1 MDDLMVAHP
10 PPADAVVVSGSQPG
24 GRVGGVSKFH
34 HYILNPISG
43 LLKLTLSNSSE
54 FKIDVPKTQLDLELE
69 AVRLGL
75 NRVQFSTILDAID
88 YMTAYNKN
96 VKYLKFRPKDGITPR
111 ENPRAWWRYVI
122 NSVRQTIH
130 ERNEQ
135 WTWSHMMEWKKDR
148 QTYIDLY
155 KERKLGKRK
164 LKPLETAELDRL
176 EVKHSYKT
184 LLTWRRLANAA
195 IDLRKQK
202 KKETKEKEKSDR
214 REKRKA
220 LISKLLLRGSKESE
234 KDAKKD
240 KSGSSSSSKDE
251 KLKEKSKSKSKDKD
265 KDKDKSKDKDKEKS
279 KRRSIFGRKKDKD
292 KKSGKDSE
300 VTDLSDVSVSEDDLS
315 MSVMDDSPDNSEIST
330 MSEAIDDDDY
340 DGIMDDDDLEASDAS
355 VASTTSSTS
364 ETDQQAS
371 QALRELYQAIDY
383 DDGLQDE
390 KEKTYPKE
398 YIKTA
403 MTFKLAN
410 ASLELLDA
418 LSFDSRL
425 ASLDLNRAVVTVGL
439 RSGGSFIVSTKLKTI
454 KVKDYFTLGPISKPL
469 AMIEPDLSQ
478 IEGKVWKILSLD
490 VEKKPPNGN
499 SNLRIDAKVLPL
511 TVTLSKPF
519 LDRLISFFKPKR
531 DQSKNLQKLAA
542 RAASKSFASVQK
554 TARNSLKLAFSKRKI
569 LQLDVDVQA
578 PRIILP
584 EDCSS
589 ETSPAVIVDLG
600 HLLLQTDTTVKSK
613 KSDDSLYDT
622 YQLKMTGLAA
632 IVLSDRSQPLDWK
645 SEAMI
650 AQYAFLHRFDFG
662 LNLQIAG
669 VAAPDI
675 PKFRLAANLPN
686 LQLAVTQDNIRSLI
700 SVVRAITAKQGP
712 KKPKKGDKAG
722 LLKRGQ
728 NFVNLAKK
736 AKNRDKLVSMIES
749 AGPREIRRSDSSKKS
764 NAASTPVSSRSR
776 RDLGKRSESKVEE
789 SEFGDSDSVGDD
801 DASPRKKTDVKQLAE
816 ATFDIGRLAVVVS
829 ENTKVVRN
837 KIEEMQLLPLVVV
850 DIKMV
855 SARLSASNVEAQS
868 RLELQGLIVEDKLS
882 QRSAAALFSPRG
894 GSDAAETHLLLS
906 SYTTAEEEALIHVD
920 LNFVD
925 KRSPNFSGVGV
936 VVGAQFGALEMN
948 LARPTLAAVLHIISE
963 FGRKKPKR
971 MEMTL
976 TQSNGPANDGRKLI
990 ASSLSSSQSSSSS
1003 VDASGGNA
1011 PNTRDLLQLL
1021 RAREGAAT
1029 QQADETRRLKAEP
1042 KAAQLAIPTKSDS
1055 ADPQKPASSSSSKS
1069 PRSRSNTKSQKP
1081 DTAAPTKVSAAAMA
1095 AELAKEAEGKKTFAQ
1110 ATVTLKR
1117 LQLTLKKE
1125 ARAFFTIRLSG
1136 FNSQVEVRKNMTIKA
1151 SGYLGDMMIKQIV
1164 ESSSAAA
1171 AAAMAAARFFSPLS
1185 LAKSEPSSTEGA
1197 APTAGRKSKPKSMK
1211 TKGKHSK
1218 HRKGVPE
1225 LDLDQSESA
1234 TAASGGTTPTTRWL
1248 DLVTIDGDKVVSFSV
1263 ELFSKKAMDYPGYS
1277 LAISSTLGKL
1287 RLVAVQRIFAE
1298 VLTYFQG
1305 LMKMRAFLGKKPPK
1319 PGSATQKKDK
1329 SGIKLNL
1336 EIANPLI
1343 IVPQNSGQDDHMC
1356 LDLGKITVTNRQTT
1370 ESDMKIEAFDLSMT
1384 DMNIQC
1390 FLASEKTG
1398 QIISCPLFSGIDVD
1412 VVLKRSLT
1420 RDLDHRLPD
1429 LQVGVNIS
1437 KPLTTVLSQD
1447 KIFFLLRVLGG
1458 NLSENPIRP
1467 DEAEFTHVMEL
1478 LQSTTALLLSAP
1490 LVRSSER
1497 SNYVRYKVDIKVA
1510 DIQASI
1516 AAGSAVD
1523 SATKSIGKV
1532 VVSKLATRL
1541 AFERDGSVIVNLDAE
1556 AFSVVDTREDT
1567 PNQYRQIL
1575 TAIHSKDEADA
1586 PSLSH
1591 NLLVV
1596 KFESRPKDRYQSA
1609 AVKLIRPRVFMIP
1622 SAMQTL
1628 VEFGLPVLNDL
1639 LRAVNQFT
1647 KRRKVG
1653 GSAAKKIK
1661 YLYAEGLMKQRHT
1674 IETQELAARNAA
1686 ELQFAEKQ
1694 QRQLTLER
1702 VTAAASDK
1710 EKKAVKATLDKDTQS
1725 ILASLRLKHD
1735 HKAKALKQA
1744 HNEQMATFQAE
1755 SLVLLN
1761 TIASRTPVVAG
1772 TLILPPVQDD
1782 PKRQK
1787 RERKIKLTLQSPS
1800 LYAIKDA
1807 EAALGY
1813 STAFVLQMS
1822 DMLMNYI
1829 DSSARKRADLHLFEL
1844 YAVKCDVEAGSNAV
1858 RESIL
1863 LLKPFN
1869 IDASVER
1876 IPAQKL
1882 LNANVEI
1889 NVINTIISHK
1899 DLRGA
1904 IGVLRSFRP
1913 MLKSMRAASKTEKAR
1928 KQQIRQIVAQVTSE
1942 AMGGRAEVNG
1952 DDDGAQELA
1961 ILEMTAEQQATL
1973 RIKQLEFSLLND
1985 ANPEFVT
1992 PLVKFEVKVVDN
2004 HIHLMKGRRKL
2015 SAMVD
2020 GFQLS
2025 AYNPDLAAYEPVIEP
2040 WNFTSLVKQDIGR
2053 RAVVELTADKTLN
2066 LNLTKSLV
2074 DTAFSAR
2081 QFIIEL
2087 TKKPGKQSK
2096 NGHRRNASL
2105 ADSSSGSLTSSASLT
2120 NSTPSSSASTAGP
2133 NMSSTTLGRTFSPFI
2148 IQNQTFKRLKYWFS
2162 GTSEETSKFIEPRS
2176 EAAAIPPPVI
2186 LQNDESSLS
2195 KEEHAYEIDLQLQHD
2210 DAPVFKSVPLDKV
2223 HLKGYTLSTE
2233 KKLFIVTQVVNK
2245 AGTKVLTVR
2254 TSKFLENKTNQT
2266 LEIMILDTNKTTPH
2280 RAVLEPGTV
2289 QSIPLEYFQYKAI
2302 YFRPKL
2308 PIGEPLPS
2316 SSQTKNDYS
2325 WFEWHA
2331 GQGSSAVVSKDESSD
2346 QFWCCSLKYEEP
2358 LSYGDITDTNY
2369 QAIYLQPC
2377 FMMENLLVGMLLFKM
2392 SSDRGKDWD
2401 YSAGLEPGEETS
2413 IYTFR
2418 RVQPQ
2423 QQTLSLQLG
2432 GFYWS
2437 VPIDLSRLWDPKLA
2451 RPYTHTIEVS
2461 STSGTALNLFAEV
2474 TEPYGH
2480 ALKISLYSKYWIV
2493 NQTGLP
2499 LSYRPNYRE
2508 GRFGEVDKR
2517 VMDMNADP
2525 RNWYFN
2531 KKDDFKSSLAAQK
2544 FYYPHDEIQIQ
2555 VQDSEWSQILTL
2567 DAKKEDRPEVIV
2579 VNHAKSNRAFAF
2591 THKISTAPGR
2601 FWRTSEIR
2609 FLPSVVLVNKTKQT
2623 LLYGQFDDEAKIQ
2636 PGARYEPRGRISEL
2650 LPDDQIPFH
2659 WPYMSRR
2666 EKFMQINFKDS
2677 DTHWSGKF
2685 KVDQIDNFM
2694 LKVRQKTVGPL
2705 GTSPF
2710 QLVNVSIK
2718 SRRGITYVVFRPG
2731 EENFIAL
2738 YQVENQTGSDLIV
2751 CQKYVDSFDLVP
2763 AKQRITLFWD
2773 EVSAKKKIVLRFAS
2787 NNNPRMGYEH
2797 NFEKENVLPFG
2808 EDGQQICPEWE
2819 IKGATSRTKYRVSLL
2834 TRGYTNVLLIY
2845 DEKDIAQ
2852 NAVVQSMIKTDT
2864 DQRGESLEVEAKF
2877 STLAIS
2883 LIDTT
2888 PQEVVYVQLQ
2898 NTSLRVDKV
2907 GVEYMISFS
2916 AQTGQ
2921 VDNQLYRA
2929 PEPVAVYPIPRDE
2942 NSQTAEQHSALAVGN
2957 AESSF
2962 ITFEVHIDQ
2971 REAKITHF
2979 NKISFAMQ
2987 PIDLNLDQIFILKLQ
3002 AFFAYMMK
3010 YIGKKI
3016 DQEALVLAKEAV
3028 LPLLPDKTLSEGDKF
3043 YFQNVEFKKINAV
3056 LSLRRGSNKSVTTVF
3071 KGTSAKRILENI
3083 LAVSSIERQSIV
3095 LNSCEIQSAFCS
3107 WNDFTKRIVKHY
3119 TQSTYSH
3126 LSGLLIN
3133 FLTHKLGRNLFNA
3146 KRAVSPIRPPRYFP
3160 PDNLVVL
3167 FDLEK
3172 SYGQRL
3178 LRSIKGRVYVEDNY
3192 YFHYWI
3198 STKCI
3203 IGSQNFLILLEF
3215 GEIVWQEKMRD
3226 VIAQAMED
3234 NNTIKVFLLDAK
3246 DTRERI
3252 VECRTKEQVEYI
3264 SANIDLMIAKNK
3276 SELSRYLFSDA
3287 DTEDPAS

>member
-1 MDDLMVAHP
+1 LF
-10 PPADAVVVSGSQPG
+10 G
-24 GRVGGVSKFH
+24 
-34 HYILNPISG
+34 Y
-43 LLKLTLSNSSE
+43 
-54 FKIDVPKTQLDLELE
+54 PKPTTECCFQ
-69 AVRLGL
+69 
-75 NRVQFSTILDAID
+75 
-88 YMTAYNKN
+88 
-96 VKYLKFRPKDGITPR
+96 
-111 ENPRAWWRYVI
+111 
-122 NSVRQTIH
+122 
-130 ERNEQ
+130 
-135 WTWSHMMEWKKDR
+135 
-148 QTYIDLY
+148 
-155 KERKLGKRK
+155 
-164 LKPLETAELDRL
+164 
-176 EVKHSYKT
+176 
-184 LLTWRRLANAA
+184 
-195 IDLRKQK
+195 
-202 KKETKEKEKSDR
+202 
-214 REKRKA
+214 
-220 LISKLLLRGSKESE
+220 ISKLLLRGSKDSE
-234 KDAKKD
+234 KESKKE
-240 KSGSSSSSKDE
+240 KGSSKDE
-251 KLKEKSKSKSKDKD
+251 KQKEKSKGKSKDKSKDKD
-265 KDKDKSKDKDKEKS
+265 KDKDKDKEKS

-292 KKSGKDSE
+292 KKTGKGDE
-300 VTDLSDVSVSEDDLS
+300 VTDLSDVSVSEDDMS
-315 MSVMDDSPDNSEIST
+315 VSVMDDSPDNSEMS
-330 MSEAIDDDDY
+330 MSEAGDDDF

-355 VASTTSSTS
+355 VASTTSSNS

-390 KEKTYPKE
+390 KEKTYPME

-454 KVKDYFTLGPISKPL
+454 KVKDFFTLGPIAKPL
-469 AMIEPDLSQ
+469 AMIEPDISQ

-490 VEKKPPNGN
+490 IEKKPPNGN

-600 HLLLQTDTTVKSK
+600 HLLLKTDTTPSKSK
-613 KSDDSLYDT
+613 KAEESLYDT
-622 YQLKMTGLAA
+622 YQLKMAGLAA

-645 SEAMI
+645 SETMI

-675 PKFRLAANLPN
+675 PKFRLAATLPN
-686 LQLAVTQDNIRSLI
+686 LQLAVTQDNIRALI
-700 SVVRAITAKQGP
+700 SVVRAITAKKGP

-722 LLKRGQ
+722 LLKKGQ

-749 AGPREIRRSDSSKKS
+749 AGPREIRRTDSAKKS
-764 NAASTPVSSRSR
+764 MTSTPVSSRSR
-776 RDLGKRSESKVEE
+776 RDLGKKVDSRVED
-789 SEFGDSDSVGDD
+789 SDFGDSDSVDD
-801 DASPRKKTDVKQLAE
+801 DAPRKKAEVKQLAE
-816 ATFDIGRLAVVVS
+816 ATFDIGRLSIVVS
-829 ENTKVVRN
+829 ENTKIVRN

-850 DIKMV
+850 DVKML
-855 SARLSASNVEAQS
+855 SARISASNVEAQS
-868 RLELQGLIVEDKLS
+868 RLDLQGLVVEDKLS

-894 GSDAAETHLLLS
+894 VPQVSETHWLLS
-906 SYTTAEEEALIHVD
+906 SYLAAEDEALIHVD

-948 LARPTLAAVLHIISE
+948 LARPTLAAVLHIVSE

-976 TQSNGPANDGRKLI
+976 TQSSGPVTDRKAVGSSVSSIQLSSAS
-990 ASSLSSSQSSSSS
+990 ASSSDS
-1003 VDASGGNA
+1003 NA

-1029 QQADETRRLKAEP
+1029 QQADESRRLRAEP
-1042 KAAQLAIPTKSDS
+1042 KAAQLAIPAKVEPES
-1055 ADPQKPASSSSSKS
+1055 QSSSSSSRKS
-1069 PRSRSNTKSQKP
+1069 PRSRSNTKSQKQDSSVP
-1081 DTAAPTKVSAAAMA
+1081 SKVSAAAMA
-1095 AELAKEAEGKKTFAQ
+1095 AELAKEAEGKKPFAH

-1117 LQLTLKKE
+1117 LQMTLKKE
-1125 ARAFFTIRLSG
+1125 ACAFFTVRLSG
-1136 FNSQVEVRKNMTIKA
+1136 FNSEVEVRKNMTIKA

-1164 ESSSAAA
+1164 DSSSAAA

-1185 LAKSEPSSTEGA
+1185 LAKPEPSSTEGVP
-1197 APTAGRKSKPKSMK
+1197 APGSRKSKPKSMK
-1211 TKGKHSK
+1211 TKGKSK
-1218 HRKGVPE
+1218 HRKAVPE
-1225 LDLDQSESA
+1225 LDLDQKEA
-1234 TAASGGTTPTTRWL
+1234 TASASGGTTPTTRWL

-1305 LMKMRAFLGKKPPK
+1305 LMKMKAFLGKKPPK
-1319 PGSATQKKDK
+1319 PGSASQKKEK

-1336 EIANPLI
+1336 EIANPII

-1356 LDLGKITVTNRQTT
+1356 LDLGKITVTNRQIT
-1370 ESDMKIEAFDLSMT
+1370 ESEMKIEAFDLVMT

-1398 QIISCPLFSGIDVD
+1398 QIVSCPLFSGIDVD

-1420 RDLDHRLPD
+1420 RDVDHRLPD
-1429 LQVGVNIS
+1429 IQVGVNIS

-1497 SNYVRYKVDIKVA
+1497 SNFVRFKVDIKVA

-1523 SATKSIGKV
+1523 SATQSIGKV

-1567 PNQYRQIL
+1567 PNQFRQIL
-1575 TAIHSKDEADA
+1575 TAIHSKDESDA

-1661 YLYAEGLMKQRHT
+1661 YLYTDGLMKQRHT
-1674 IETQELAARNAA
+1674 IETQELALRNAA

-1702 VTAAASDK
+1702 VTAASSDK
-1710 EKKAVKATLDKDTQS
+1710 DKKSVKATLDKDTQS

-1735 HKAKALKQA
+1735 HKVKALKQA
-1744 HNEQMATFQAE
+1744 HNEQVATFQAD

-1761 TIASRTPVVAG
+1761 AIASRTPVVQG
-1772 TLILPPVQDD
+1772 TLILPPVQEDS
-1782 PKRQK
+1782 KRQK

-1813 STAFVLQMS
+1813 SSAFVLQMS

-1882 LNANVEI
+1882 LNSNVEI

-1904 IGVLRSFRP
+1904 IGVMRSFRP
-1913 MLKSMRAASKTEKAR
+1913 MLKSMRAASKTEKTR

-1942 AMGGRAEVNG
+1942 AMGGGVDVSG
-1952 DDDGAQELA
+1952 DDDAAQELA

-1985 ANPEFVT
+1985 SNPEFIT

-2040 WNFTSLVKQDIGR
+2040 WNFTSLVKQDVGR

-2087 TKKPGKQSK
+2087 TKKPGKQSQS
-2096 NGHRRNASL
+2096 GHRRNPSL
-2105 ADSSSGSLTSSASLT
+2105 ADSSSGSLTSSASMT
-2120 NSTPSSSASTAGP
+2120 NSTSSSASTGP

-2148 IQNQTFKRLKYWFS
+2148 IQNQTFKRIKYWFS
-2162 GTSEETSKFIEPRS
+2162 GTSEETAKFIEPRS
-2176 EAAAIPPPVI
+2176 EAAAIPPPVV

-2254 TSKFLENKTNQT
+2254 TSKFLENKTNQA
-2266 LEIMILDTNKTTPH
+2266 LEIMILDSTKTTPH

-2316 SSQTKNDYS
+2316 STNTKNDYS

-2369 QAIYLQPC
+2369 QAIHLQPC

-2392 SSDRGKDWD
+2392 SSDRGKEWD

-2423 QQTLSLQLG
+2423 QQALSLQLG

-2437 VPIDLSRLWDPKLA
+2437 VPIDLSRLWDPKLS

-2517 VMDMNADP
+2517 VIDMNSDP

-2609 FLPSVVLVNKTKQT
+2609 FLPSVVLVNKTKQI

-2636 PGARYEPRGRISEL
+2636 LGAHYEPRGRISEL

-2659 WPYMSRR
+2659 WPYMTRR

-2694 LKVRQKTVGPL
+2694 LKIRQKTVGPL

-2718 SRRGITYVVFRPG
+2718 SRRGITYVVLRPG

-2738 YQVENQTGSDLIV
+2738 YQVENQTGSDLLV
-2751 CQKYVDSFDLVP
+2751 CQKYVESFDLVP

-2773 EVSAKKKIVLRFAS
+2773 EPSAKKKIVLRFAS
-2787 NNNPRMGYEH
+2787 NSNPRMGYEH

-2819 IKGATSRTKYRVSLL
+2819 IKGATTRTKYRVSLL

-2957 AESSF
+2957 TESSF

-3016 DQEALVLAKEAV
+3016 DQEALVLAKEAI
-3028 LPLLPDKTLSEGDKF
+3028 LPLLADKTLSEGDKF
-3043 YFQNVEFKKINAV
+3043 YFQNVEFRKINAV

-3133 FLTHKLGRNLFNA
+3133 FLTHKLGRNLFINA
-3146 KRAVSPIRPPRYFP
+3146 KRAVSPIRPPRFFP

-3198 STKCI
+3198 STKCV

-3226 VIAQAMED
+3226 VIAQAIED

-3252 VECRTKEQVEYI
+3252 LECRTKEQVEYV

-3287 DTEDPAS
+3287 DTEEPVS